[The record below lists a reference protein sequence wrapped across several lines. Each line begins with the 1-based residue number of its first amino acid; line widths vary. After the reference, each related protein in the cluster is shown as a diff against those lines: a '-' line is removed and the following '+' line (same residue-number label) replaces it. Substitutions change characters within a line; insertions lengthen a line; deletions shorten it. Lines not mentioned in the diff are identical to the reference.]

1 MLKRLLASS
10 VFVIAAATLCAQTAA
25 PKAPPKSPTE
35 TASVTIAG
43 KTVSITYSSPRVNGR
58 EGKIFTKDGL
68 IGHDKT
74 YPVWRAGANAATKFH
89 TDGDLMIENLV
100 VPKGDYTLYVD
111 VSNPDSWQLVIN
123 KQTGQWGTVYD
134 KAQDLGR
141 VPFPTNAS
149 PSLVENLTY
158 TLKDLGGNRASLN
171 LSWEDKS
178 ATVAF
183 SVK

>member
-1 MLKRLLASS
+1 MNRFLAVAT
-10 VFVIAAATLCAQTAA
+10 VFIAATTLIAQQG
-25 PKAPPKSPTE
+25 PPKSPPA

-43 KTVSITYSSPRVNGR
+43 KTISITYSSPRVNGR

-68 IGHDKT
+68 LGHDKT
-74 YPVWRAGANAATKFH
+74 YPVWRAGANSATKFH
-89 TDGDLMIENLV
+89 TDADLMIENLM

-111 VSNPDSWQLVIN
+111 ISNPDSWQLVIN

-134 KAQDLGR
+134 KAQGLGR
-141 VPFPTNAS
+141 VSFPTNAA

-158 TLKDLGGNRASLN
+158 TLKDLGGGRGSLN